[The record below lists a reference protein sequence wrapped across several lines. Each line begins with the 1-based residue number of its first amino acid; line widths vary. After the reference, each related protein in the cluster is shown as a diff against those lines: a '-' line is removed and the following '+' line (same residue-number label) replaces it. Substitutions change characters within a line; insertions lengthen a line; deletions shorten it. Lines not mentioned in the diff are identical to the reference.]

1 MVSLK
6 KGEEPFFAIFFF
18 FNFIFWLLLRLGKNW
33 LLEMSLIHLLYT
45 LMMKKSRCNGK
56 KTKNKKGE
64 RAIIEL
70 VCNFFLLM
78 II

>member
-6 KGEEPFFAIFFF
+6 KGEEPFFAFLLFFF
-18 FNFIFWLLLRLGKNW
+18 YNFIFWLLIRLGKYW

-56 KTKNKKGE
+56 KTKNKKKE

-70 VCNFFLLM
+70 VCYFFC
-78 II
+78 